1 MMRLGSMPLTLKY
14 LRYRVSDSLPL
25 LVPVA
30 TSLALLYVIVSVI
43 TWGGPQSLYAVV
55 SSGEVAFAVGLSLA
69 TSVPAAATAVLAGIP
84 VAYVLSRHDFR
95 GKSVV
100 EALLML
106 PFAMPPIALG
116 ASLLI
121 FFTNTWLG
129 TLLNNV
135 IGIVFEVPGLIV
147 AQFTVIFPMV
157 VKVLKSSFDMIDV
170 KYEAVARTLGYG
182 RLLTLLKVLLPMSKA
197 GLASAFILGF
207 SRALGEFGASV
218 TLAGATRFKTET
230 LPIAIYLTLSSGDVK
245 VTVALIIVIILIA
258 FTTLLAMH
266 AVSSRGLRGNGGA
279 L

>member
-1 MMRLGSMPLTLKY
+1 MPLTLKY